1 MNQIFLYVPTLI
13 YLLANTAVLCAQP
26 ASFLPAIRTSLGDG
40 RSIFAAGDFNRDG
53 KQDLVFT
60 YGNVT
65 YGNGKAAILFG
76 NGDGSFQPKVDLNTG
91 TQPVAKVFVA
101 DVNRDG
107 KLDLIIDGYSPNS
120 TGLLLGKGDGTF
132 LPMQKIV
139 GNYTVLVADFNGDGI
154 PDLLT
159 GSELS
164 DSLGNCAFVI
174 HLGKG
179 DGTFGAEVG
188 CGKFNQGDFGSGL
201 CVGDFNGDGKLDL
214 VWTSARGADT
224 VLLWLGNGDG
234 TLQDYKVVNGGP
246 GHGIKSVVAA
256 DFNRD
261 GKLDLLV
268 AGGIGEIIVLL
279 GKGDGTF
286 QTPQYIAVKP
296 WNSQNSQ
303 EAVSGDFNGDGIA
316 DIAYFNFVLLGN
328 GDGTFQPAQH
338 LFDAA
343 VGSYAIAAADFNGDG
358 KADLIFLDDG
368 QSVYTATS
376 FSLFLS
382 KVPASPSHEQVAYSA
397 ANGASFLAPGSIAS
411 IFAKNP
417 ATNAASAST
426 DVPPTNLGGVSLRI
440 RDNTGAVQPAPLY
453 YVSPT
458 QINFV
463 VPETIPIGLVTLTVD
478 DGTLPLGEGPNATY
492 INDISPAFFMM
503 NPQGTAAA
511 TALRIRSDGTRESVP
526 VFNCGSTGEC
536 TSTPIDLSSGD
547 AFYLSLYG
555 TGFRHRQSP
564 TTANQRPGEI
574 CQVGGIDAAVQ
585 YSGAQGTVPG
595 MDQINL
601 LLPKSL
607 PSGIATVSC
616 RFVGKLELVNYFST
630 DSFNDRRWPSNQ
642 IQILIK

>member
-1 MNQIFLYVPTLI
+1 MNKILLYVLIPI
-13 YLLANTAVLCAQP
+13 YLLANTFLLSAQP
-26 ASFLPAIRTSLGDG
+26 ASFLPALKNPLSDARTSFF
-40 RSIFAAGDFNRDG
+40 SGDFNRDG
-53 KQDLVFT
+53 KQDLLLSDGS
-60 YGNVT
+60 GNPF
-65 YGNGKAAILFG
+65 IFLG
-76 NGDGSFQPKVDLNTG
+76 NGDGTFQPKVGLNQG
-91 TQPVAKVFVA
+91 AISIYVSAVA
-101 DVNRDG
+101 DVNLDG
-107 KLDLIIDGYSPNS
+107 KLDLLVGTSFPSSP
-120 TGLLLGKGDGTF
+120 GIMLGVGDGTF
-132 LPMQKIV
+132 LPMQKIT
-139 GNYTVLVADFNGDGI
+139 GSAILVADFNSDGI
-154 PDLLT
+154 PDLLS
-159 GSELS
+159 GS
-164 DSLGNCAFVI
+164 DKCAFAV

-188 CGKFNQGDFGSGL
+188 CGIYHQGDFSGGL

-214 VWTSARGADT
+214 VWTSVRGADT
-224 VLLWLGNGDG
+224 VWLWLGNGDG
-234 TLQDYKVVNGGP
+234 TFQDSKLVNYGP

-268 AGGIGEIIVLL
+268 AGGSGEIIVLL

-296 WNSQNSQ
+296 WNLQNYQ
-303 EAVSGDFNGDGIA
+303 EAVSGDFNGDGIV
-316 DIAYFNFVLLGN
+316 DIAYFNLVLLGK
-328 GDGTFQPAQH
+328 GDGTFQPAQE
-338 LFDAA
+338 LFGTA
-343 VGSYAIAAADFNGDG
+343 VRSYAVAAADFNGDG

-382 KVPASPSHEQVAYSA
+382 KVPVSPSHEQVAYSA

-417 ATNAASAST
+417 ATKAASAST

-492 INDISPAFFMM
+492 INDISPAFFAM

-511 TALRIRSDGTRESVP
+511 TILRIRSDGTRESVP
-526 VFNCGSTGEC
+526 VFNCGSTGGC

-547 AFYLSLYG
+547 GFYLSLYG

-564 TTANQRPGEI
+564 TPASQLPGEI

-616 RFVGKLELVNYFST
+616 RFVGKLGLVDYSGT
-630 DSFNDRRWPSNQ
+630 DSNNDRRWPSNQ
-642 IQILIK
+642 VQILIK